1 MSESSRRSFPS
12 PRLAACCGVAG
23 PIMFTLAW
31 IVLGA
36 AWPGYDPR
44 AHYISELAASD
55 APHAWA
61 MVAAFLLLGVLVLV
75 FARGLW
81 GVLGTIVPALVGVF
95 GAGSI
100 GSGIARCDPG
110 CGGASFANQA
120 HTTITYCGLGALTL
134 ATLALPWVV
143 GRDPSPAAAGTRRGY
158 RVYSALTGV
167 LAAIIFVRGFEAF
180 GGVGL
185 GQRLFVSLLFVW
197 LVVLAMRLGRGDRT
211 PRPATAGAPAVGTPL
226 LAGEGESAR

>member
-1 MSESSRRSFPS
+1 MSGHSRRSFPS
-12 PRLAACCGVAG
+12 PRLAAGCGVVG
-23 PIMFTLAW
+23 PTMFTLAW
-31 IVLGA
+31 IVFGA

-44 AHYISELAASD
+44 SQFISELAASD
-55 APHAWA
+55 APHGRA
-61 MVAAFLLLGVLVLV
+61 MVTAFLLLGVLVLI

-81 GVLGTIVPALVGVF
+81 GTLGVVVPALIGVF

-167 LAAIIFVRGFEAF
+167 LASSIFVRGFEAF

-185 GQRLFVSLLFVW
+185 GQRLFVGLLFSW
-197 LVVLAMRLGRGDRT
+197 LVVLAVRLGRGDLT
-211 PRPATAGAPAVGTPL
+211 LPLHESAPPPLGTP
-226 LAGEGESAR
+226 APPPAR

>member
-1 MSESSRRSFPS
+1 MSGHSRRSFPS
-12 PRLAACCGVAG
+12 SRLAACCGVVG

-31 IVLGA
+31 IVSGA
-36 AWPGYDPR
+36 AWPGYAPR
-44 AHYISELAASD
+44 SQFISELAASD
-55 APHAWA
+55 APHGGA
-61 MVAAFLLLGVLVLV
+61 MVAAFLLLGVLVLI

-81 GVLGTIVPALVGVF
+81 GTLGVVVPALIGVF

-120 HTTITYCGLGALTL
+120 HTIITYGGLGALTL
-134 ATLALPWVV
+134 ATLALPFVV

-185 GQRLFVSLLFVW
+185 GQRLFVGLLFLW
-197 LVVLAMRLGRGDRT
+197 LVVLAVRLGQGDLT
-211 PRPATAGAPAVGTPL
+211 PPL
-226 LAGEGESAR
+226 HESAPPPPETPAPPPAR